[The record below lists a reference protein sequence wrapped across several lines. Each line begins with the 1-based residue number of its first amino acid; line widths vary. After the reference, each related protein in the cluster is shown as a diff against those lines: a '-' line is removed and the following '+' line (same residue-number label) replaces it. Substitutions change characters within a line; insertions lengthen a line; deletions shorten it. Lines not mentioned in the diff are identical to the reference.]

1 LTLISATR
9 GSRNFDGWPSAFI
22 SGEPYRSNF
31 ENLAQATPASFVL
44 VDVFSKLTT
53 HHPVNPVYP
62 CSFGRRRIGDT
73 TQTED
78 QAVCDVPLGEARAA
92 RSRAISPIRR
102 SDGIK
107 IDEQDKPHFE
117 GQRDQAFS
125 ASTFNVKRAEQ
136 LLASA
141 GAESGSSKFP
151 KKTKIPNTRSAPAKP
166 SQTPAKP
173 EVETQRH

>member
-1 LTLISATR
+1 
-9 GSRNFDGWPSAFI
+9 
-22 SGEPYRSNF
+22 
-31 ENLAQATPASFVL
+31 VL

-117 GQRDQAFS
+117 GQRD
-125 ASTFNVKRAEQ
+125 VKRAEQ